1 MLPKETVFFVERK
14 KLYDIFDDN
23 EESVF
28 VISGRA
34 GMGKKNAVAQYCRKK
49 EDEVLWY
56 TFDKSDNE
64 ESVFLKHFIYGVS
77 MIDKQA
83 EENVKDFLAAPMKLS
98 KDVIKCFINTLLEM
112 AEHKKSNDKKLYIVL
127 DGLQH
132 IVNQNILNMVKM
144 LLENL
149 SGEVKVFI
157 LTSATMQ
164 GCFSRYMVEGNYRKI
179 TEKELCFSQEEIQ
192 KLAEKY
198 FEKKQVKKGFIQKIE
213 ELTGCWP
220 VAVGCLFQSMVER
233 EEELSKVMKLNKKN
247 LLMETVMYDYMY
259 YEIYE
264 KFSQQEQNFLI
275 KTAVLQELDVAICNS
290 CLKRED
296 AGKLL
301 RDFWK
306 NHVLELFWEN
316 EREYFKYFE
325 LFRLFLLE
333 QGERS
338 QQKAMEENAGIFYQ
352 HRHQYEKA
360 IFYAKG
366 DVKRMSNLLEQ
377 CGKKM
382 LQENRLDLIEK
393 CIQVLKQQEH
403 EFSVLE
409 LEIAAEYFYRS
420 GNKEQMER
428 YLNCADSMFGKENKY
443 GMFRSLYRALFHYEE
458 DPDKYEKQINNVLFF
473 LEENKI
479 PYPYLGENEQE
490 LLNKV
495 IKEKSIE
502 IQENNTCKICN
513 FVRS

>member
-1 MLPKETVFFVERK
+1 MKESYSIFKKKLMLPKETVFFVERK

-157 LTSATMQ
+157 LTSASMQ

-233 EEELSKVMKLNKKN
+233 EEELSKVMKLNKNYK
-247 LLMETVMYDYMY
+247 
-259 YEIYE
+259 
-264 KFSQQEQNFLI
+264 
-275 KTAVLQELDVAICNS
+275 
-290 CLKRED
+290 
-296 AGKLL
+296 
-301 RDFWK
+301 
-306 NHVLELFWEN
+306 
-316 EREYFKYFE
+316 
-325 LFRLFLLE
+325 
-333 QGERS
+333 
-338 QQKAMEENAGIFYQ
+338 
-352 HRHQYEKA
+352 
-360 IFYAKG
+360 
-366 DVKRMSNLLEQ
+366 
-377 CGKKM
+377 
-382 LQENRLDLIEK
+382 
-393 CIQVLKQQEH
+393 
-403 EFSVLE
+403 
-409 LEIAAEYFYRS
+409 
-420 GNKEQMER
+420 
-428 YLNCADSMFGKENKY
+428 
-443 GMFRSLYRALFHYEE
+443 
-458 DPDKYEKQINNVLFF
+458 
-473 LEENKI
+473 
-479 PYPYLGENEQE
+479 
-490 LLNKV
+490 
-495 IKEKSIE
+495 
-502 IQENNTCKICN
+502 
-513 FVRS
+513 